1 MINWCMSSRRE
12 VLIIILVLLQRS
24 LKSHIKMLKTAL
36 FNCAINV
43 KCCSV
48 DGGRTLFSSP
58 PWGIWQLN
66 SPHHW
71 VFTIQG
77 TKNANSR
84 DQPELVHV
92 IRWLRGEVLHEFQPS
107 LSYRM
112 NVVWP
117 NQFQLNSRYLCI
129 SQFQLRPAPQADPWA
144 LAFFVPW
151 MANNF
156 PGVGTLELLSCQ
168 IPQHFSLIAQEESG
182 WKEILE
188 LPGRQGGRLERLG
201 RKMNTIQVSVRT
213 CKWC

>member
-1 MINWCMSSRRE
+1 MLTEDGLFFHPHPGEFDSST
-12 VLIIILVLLQRS
+12 VPTTGYLPSKAQ
-24 LKSHIKMLKTAL
+24 KMLMPG
-36 FNCAINV
+36 N
-43 KCCSV
+43 
-48 DGGRTLFSSP
+48 
-58 PWGIWQLN
+58 
-66 SPHHW
+66 
-71 VFTIQG
+71 
-77 TKNANSR
+77 
-84 DQPELVHV
+84 QPELVHV
-92 IRWLRGEVLHEFQPS
+92 IRWLRGKVLHEFQPS

-117 NQFQLNSRYLCI
+117 NQFQPNSRYLCI
-129 SQFQLRPAPQADPWA
+129 SQFQLRPAPPGWPLGISIFCA
-144 LAFFVPW
+144 LDGK
-151 MANNF
+151 F